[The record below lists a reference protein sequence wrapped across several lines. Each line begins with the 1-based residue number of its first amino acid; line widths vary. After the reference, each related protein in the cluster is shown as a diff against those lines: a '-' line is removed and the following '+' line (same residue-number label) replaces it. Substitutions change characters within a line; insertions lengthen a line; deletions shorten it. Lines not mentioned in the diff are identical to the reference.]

1 MNRFLALG
9 SLLLAATPLA
19 SRAGPPPDFA
29 PLAAFIQQT
38 KDATTLPSG
47 TAIAVIKNGKVVYEG
62 YFGYSDIQAR
72 TPVTRDTVFY
82 IASATKP
89 FFALNALLQE
99 DAGRLDMRMSLHD
112 MFPEGRFTGIDANA
126 VTVKDLLVHTS
137 GVDNQPLVWATA
149 YSGIHDEHSLLG
161 LVSASYPDEKA
172 ARGTFKYTN
181 VGYNILSVWL
191 DRRGP
196 VPWQEQL
203 ERSVLRPL
211 GMRRTSASIGKAE
224 AAGWALAKPYSF
236 ASARPRQPLPIAKSD
251 ATMHAAGGL
260 VSTAPDLAKFLI
272 AELASGQRQAI
283 PRKVIRRSHEPQVA
297 LTAKYMDFQ
306 RTGYA
311 WGWYTG
317 EYKGRTMLHHFGG
330 FAGFHAHL
338 SFMPDEGIAL
348 VVLNNEDVLGAQMT
362 SLIADYVYG
371 SLLGEP
377 DVASTVSRR
386 FDALRT
392 KAAEASP
399 MAARQREAIQ
409 ARAWALSRPRT
420 EYAGTYSN
428 ELSGDMTV
436 HLDEDRGMVIR
447 WGNVQAVATG
457 GEAPDRVRVAF
468 APNSGDFLDF
478 RTENGVVTA
487 ISFERMV
494 FRKSPGEG

>member
-9 SLLLAATPLA
+9 SLLLAAMPLA
-19 SRAGPPPDFA
+19 SRASPPPDFA

-38 KDATTLPSG
+38 KEATALPSG
-47 TAIAVIKNGKVVYEG
+47 TAIAVIKNGKVIYEG
-62 YFGYSDIQAR
+62 YFGYSDIAAR

-112 MFPEGRFTGIDANA
+112 MFPEGRFTGIDTNA
-126 VTVKDLLVHTS
+126 VTMKDLLVHTS

-149 YSGIHDEHSLLG
+149 YSGIHDARSLLG

-172 ARGTFKYTN
+172 ARGSFKYTN

-191 DRRGP
+191 DAHGL
-196 VPWQEQL
+196 VSWQEQL
-203 ERSVLRPL
+203 ERNVLHPL
-211 GMRRTSASIGKAE
+211 DMQRTSTSVDKAR
-224 AAGWALAKPYSF
+224 AAGWTLAKPYSF
-236 ASARPRQPLPIAKSD
+236 ASAQPRQPLYIAKSD

-272 AELASGQRQAI
+272 AELASGRRQAI
-283 PRKVIRRSHEPQVA
+283 PTKVIRRSHEPQVA
-297 LTAKYMDFQ
+297 LTAKYMDFP

-348 VVLNNEDVLGAQMT
+348 VVLNNEDVLGAQLT

-392 KAAEASP
+392 KAAEVSR
-399 MAARQREAIQ
+399 MAARQRETIQ

-420 EYAGTYSN
+420 EYAGRYSN
-428 ELSGDMTV
+428 ELLGDMTV
-436 HLDEDRGMVIR
+436 HVDEGRGMVIR

-457 GEAPDRVRVAF
+457 GDAPDRVRVEF

-478 RTENGVVTA
+478 RTENGAVTA
-487 ISFERMV
+487 ISFEQMV
-494 FRKSPGEG
+494 FKKSPGEG